1 MSKHEPDL
9 DLHVEQQREIEEEE
23 AVRCLCPDCKAEVSW
38 NPKTD
43 SIFCTA
49 CGYEAPDT
57 YFCEEEVHH
66 GETFG
71 QWYNSKD

>member
-1 MSKHEPDL
+1 M
-9 DLHVEQQREIEEEE
+9 RY
-23 AVRCLCPDCKAEVSW
+23 LCPDCKAEVSW
-38 NPKTD
+38 NPETD

-57 YFCEEEVHH
+57 YFCEEEIHQ